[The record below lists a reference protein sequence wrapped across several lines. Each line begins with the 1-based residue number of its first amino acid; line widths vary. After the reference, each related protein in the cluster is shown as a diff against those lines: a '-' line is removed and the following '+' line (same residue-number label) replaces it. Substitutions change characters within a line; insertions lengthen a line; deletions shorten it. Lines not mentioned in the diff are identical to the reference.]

1 MSTEETGGVGRAG
14 EDRGLA
20 MAVNLARVA
29 REFGLTREGVARL
42 STAHALAMAPRVAT
56 LHNQRHPLYL
66 HPGHTVLVLL
76 RDAGV
81 ADPVM
86 LCAAALTESEDAE
99 LRVGREPIRSEVGR
113 DVEALVAE
121 VPLPGREELA
131 EELVRAPEPVRLVAL
146 GERLDHLRHAHL
158 RDADEAWRRAV
169 HEEAMRVYLPVA
181 ERTHPRLAMRY
192 RHWGRAFARRLE
204 RGLDLREEPRHRGG
218 GT

>member
-1 MSTEETGGVGRAG
+1 
-14 EDRGLA
+14 
-20 MAVNLARVA
+20 MAVNLVRVA
-29 REFGLTREGVARL
+29 RQFGLTQEGVTRL
-42 STAHALAMAPRVAT
+42 STAHALAMAPRVAS
-56 LHNQRHPLYL
+56 LHNQRHPMYL

-99 LRVGREPIRSEVGR
+99 LRVGQEPIRTEVGR
-113 DVEALVAE
+113 DVAALVAA
-121 VPLPGREELA
+121 VPMPGSEHLA
-131 EELVRAPEPVRLVAL
+131 EDLVRATEPVRLVAL

-158 RDADEAWRRAV
+158 RDADDAWRRAV

-181 ERTHPRLAMRY
+181 ERTDVGLARRY

-204 RGLDLREEPRHRGG
+204 RGLDLREEPGHRGG
-218 GT
+218 GR